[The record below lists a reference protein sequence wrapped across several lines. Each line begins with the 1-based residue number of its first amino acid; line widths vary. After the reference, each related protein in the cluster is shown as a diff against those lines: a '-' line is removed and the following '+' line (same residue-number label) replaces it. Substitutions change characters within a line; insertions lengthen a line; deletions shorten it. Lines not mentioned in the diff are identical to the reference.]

1 MRKET
6 EEQFKLLYNRYI
18 DSIYNYLEFSSKS
31 PLINKDNKSIHL
43 GFRTIT
49 HIFHTNY
56 IQTGDVDLVYLSMQ
70 KGYLYYLEF
79 LEQIEENNMSD
90 NFNHTSAILFVH
102 SKALLNY
109 DEDNRDTSVIIDEV
123 IITKMKL
130 MSKLIEMIFWW
141 DNYDIV
147 QCEISSSILKTL
159 SNMIIHSNDSFIIS
173 YIEFSQR
180 RIMNHIEYIE
190 FLNCSVKLLKDLTKT
205 GLPKQIDW
213 EKNNI
218 NKMNDIETNS
228 KELTIRKWCK
238 WVME

>member
-6 EEQFKLLYNRYI
+6 EERFKLLYNRYI
-18 DSIYNYLEFSSKS
+18 DGIFNYLEFSSRS

-56 IQTGDVDLVYLSMQ
+56 IQTGDLDLVYLSMQ

-90 NFNHTSAILFVH
+90 NLNHTSAILFVH
-102 SKALLNY
+102 SKALVNY
-109 DEDNRDTSVIIDEV
+109 TEDNRDISVTIDET
-123 IITKMKL
+123 IIQKMKTI
-130 MSKLIEMIFWW
+130 SKLTETIFWW
-141 DNYDIV
+141 DNSDIV
-147 QCEISSSILKTL
+147 QCEINSSILKTL
-159 SNMIIHSNDSFIIS
+159 SNMIIHSDDSFIIS
-173 YIEFSQR
+173 YIAFSQR
-180 RIMNHIEYIE
+180 RKMNHVEYIE
-190 FLNCSVKLLKDLTKT
+190 FLDYSVKLLKDLTKT
-205 GLPKQIDW
+205 GLPKQIEW

-218 NKMNDIETNS
+218 NKMSDIETNT